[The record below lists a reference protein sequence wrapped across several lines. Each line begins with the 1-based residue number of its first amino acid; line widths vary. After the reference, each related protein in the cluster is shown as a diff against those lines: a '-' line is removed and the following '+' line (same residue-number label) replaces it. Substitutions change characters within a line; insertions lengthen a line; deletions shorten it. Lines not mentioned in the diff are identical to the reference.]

1 MRHIFVDA
9 SSRHVVF
16 STRHHGV
23 FSCFISVSRHASPF
37 FKGVIKKFRIVN
49 FKLMKTCFN
58 AETHSQC
65 GRSNSPL
72 SAQRSFSPPC
82 WRPDQPNPSPPG
94 GHLPLLLTVKFTP
107 CRSAVFLHPC
117 FPVCRQIHPSPT
129 PSSRHPPPL
138 ISLECDKLESCDMHE
153 KLF

>member
-65 GRSNSPL
+65 GRANSPL
-72 SAQRSFSPPC
+72 SAQRSSSPPLATNLTPPHPAVFFHFC
-82 WRPDQPNPSPPG
+82 LRSNSP
-94 GHLPLLLTVKFTP
+94 LPAQRSSYTPVSLFAVKFTP
-107 CRSAVFLHPC
+107 LQLRPAVILHP
-117 FPVCRQIHPSPT
+117 SYLW
-129 PSSRHPPPL
+129 SA
-138 ISLECDKLESCDMHE
+138 IS
-153 KLF
+153 

>member
-1 MRHIFVDA
+1 MYPTIYIYLSAELGTRHIFVDA

-72 SAQRSFSPPC
+72 SAQRTSSPPVG
-82 WRPDQPNPSPPG
+82 DQPNPSP
-94 GHLPLLLTVKFTP
+94 TR
-107 CRSAVFLHPC
+107 RSSSTSAYG
-117 FPVCRQIHPSPT
+117 QIHPFPLSGLLTPLFPCLPSNSPLSNSVQ
-129 PSSRHPPPL
+129 PSSSTPHIFGVR
-138 ISLECDKLESCDMHE
+138 
-153 KLF
+153 